1 MPLNTVIRFAPGLKP
16 VLKHGSHNQK
26 DHAGK
31 GGGSGSDSEFWV
43 TSEGEKFVGAPT
55 WQQSYVPESHAD
67 FVAVPST
74 TGAALAQFV
83 NERHKVSGEPSYD
96 HTDPKNQIQVGGE
109 TYGLDFVS
117 SSPGSTSAY
126 FITGSDVVRVSDHWS
141 DSQVPKGIIDAQ
153 NAPWTAGGERR
164 QQAAF
169 EFSGSGSKDV
179 KNVGWIRDQWWRLS
193 GTGGR
198 FQATTSDGAFNAGIG
213 LIQGRKFFAAGRASL
228 SDLQVVSDHWDGVQV
243 AKGFISIWKH
253 AQHDQK
259 THGRDG
265 GSGKKL
271 STAEEGEAFFNSE
284 EEALGFNREND
295 NRGALKQ
302 SVSNRIAERMSST
315 VTTKEL
321 IDLPLSDYERE
332 NFRRAMDP
340 EYEGHVMVNARGE
353 LTILA
358 SSNKSTFPTGSAEA
372 EKMVRA
378 TIISHL
384 VSRWALASND
394 NDSASLAVQ
403 DAAAEVFNIK
413 DAKKLKFPSEF
424 AERHAKES
432 VTHGNVYREFVKAQY
447 AETQEMFQR
456 AGITEVTMYRGR
468 MSNER
473 APLIPTA
480 TPVVMRPLSSW
491 SSDPSTATAFSYAG
505 GAVRQNSIV
514 HKVTVPVKRIV
525 STPLTGNGCLEE
537 QEFVIMGG
545 RMDTYAMQP
554 ENAMRARVLENFPVE
569 VSKAVKVVD
578 LDVDDLSA
586 DWIKTLSWDLPVEPK
601 SLEKLFGPN
610 WRAKLEV
617 LPAWLAAP
625 VSLRVQNPVVIKF
638 APGLVPVLKHGN
650 HNQKDHAGKG
660 GASDTARN
668 GMQLEN
674 NTITYGTLEATIPDR
689 ESSSFDYQHKL
700 AMAGEQFK
708 YWSGNFAT
716 RVASAQMMDIQGG
729 FTARGVVG
737 DEGYVHGALRNPS
750 KTAGLDRRDRIE
762 AETTVIQTAMLMD
775 SSTERLPTGTVLYR
789 GVRLDPKDPRLSVQ
803 VGDEFEM
810 PLSAFATGRR
820 IPNDFMQE
828 GSGLREPVMITVK
841 GSPRG
846 HDNGRIGLGGEDG
859 REVVTQGRFR
869 VTEPP
874 VRTPVLALAPD
885 GESSLNITLEQV
897 AFYDIRE
904 GEWRDA

>member
-31 GGGSGSDSEFWV
+31 GGGSGSDAAWDSVLTDEAKVLAGKSETMALYPERYTPGRGSVINLKSGEIETRIVDLNPNKELAVGTPPRVQDYQPFADAGLTQNESWDVPGAVEMMDSRLVPVGPPRPPQHVYRVMSVGEFEQAKNRGYIKSDERMNLGSDEGTV
-43 TSEGEKFVGAPT
+43 TSLRSTGSFYQPVDGSDYRVVRIK
-55 WQQSYVPESHAD
+55 YDDAD
-67 FVAVPST
+67 GWLRDRDGYIKTSEAVPFEQVDS
-74 TGAALAQFV
+74 
-83 NERHKVSGEPSYD
+83 VSP
-96 HTDPKNQIQVGGE
+96 
-109 TYGLDFVS
+109 
-117 SSPGSTSAY
+117 
-126 FITGSDVVRVSDHWS
+126 VV
-141 DSQVPKGIIDAQ
+141 A
-153 NAPWTAGGERR
+153 
-164 QQAAF
+164 
-169 EFSGSGSKDV
+169 GSGNFK
-179 KNVGWIRDQWWRLS
+179 
-193 GTGGR
+193 
-198 FQATTSDGAFNAGIG
+198 
-213 LIQGRKFFAAGRASL
+213 
-228 SDLQVVSDHWDGVQV
+228 
-243 AKGFISIWKH
+243 KH

-315 VTTKEL
+315 VTTEEL
-321 IDLPLSDYERE
+321 IDLPLSEYERE

-340 EYEGHVMVNARGE
+340 EYEGHVMVNAKGE

-358 SSNKSTFPTGSAEA
+358 SSDKSTFPTGSAEA

-413 DAKKLKFPSEF
+413 DAKKLKFPSQF

-491 SSDPSTATAFSYAG
+491 SSDSSTATAFSYAG

-668 GMQLEN
+668 GMQLKN

-689 ESSSFDYQHKL
+689 ESSSFEYQHKL
-700 AMAGEQFK
+700 EMAREQFK

-716 RVASAQMMDIQGG
+716 RVASAQMMDIQGR

-750 KTAGLDRRDRIE
+750 KTAGLDRRDRIQ

-789 GVRLDPKDPRLSVQ
+789 GVRLDPKDP
-803 VGDEFEM
+803 
-810 PLSAFATGRR
+810 
-820 IPNDFMQE
+820 
-828 GSGLREPVMITVK
+828 
-841 GSPRG
+841 
-846 HDNGRIGLGGEDG
+846 
-859 REVVTQGRFR
+859 
-869 VTEPP
+869 
-874 VRTPVLALAPD
+874 
-885 GESSLNITLEQV
+885 
-897 AFYDIRE
+897 
-904 GEWRDA
+904 